1 MMSTVLTLA
10 SRNILVYVRDRM
22 SVFFSFRSVIIIIGL
37 YALFLGKVQTDGI
50 QAVAGAA
57 HGVRA
62 LVDSWIMAGL
72 LAVNAVTVSLGVLG
86 TMVFDKEYKR
96 FPDFI
101 VAPASRTG
109 IVVSYLISAC
119 VISFLFSLVALVAG
133 ELYIVAGGGPVLSFR
148 NALRVV
154 GMLALDVAASSSI
167 MFLIASFL
175 KTGSAFGA
183 LATILGTLIGF
194 LTGVYV
200 PLGVLPGAVQKFVIL
215 VPFTH
220 SAAMLRQAFCEAPL
234 ATVFSGA
241 PAALQAQYAREYGIT
256 LFWGSAEI
264 SMPVM
269 VGVVAGAFLLFLVA
283 SAARL
288 RRVGSA

>member
-1 MMSTVLTLA
+1 MSTVLTLA
-10 SRNILVYVRDRM
+10 SRNIRVYVRDRM
-22 SVFFSFRSVIIIIGL
+22 SVFFSFLSVIIIIGL

-50 QAVAGAA
+50 QAAAGGVQ
-57 HGVRA
+57 GVRA

-72 LAVNAVTVSLGVLG
+72 LAVNAVTISLGVLG
-86 TMVFDKEYKR
+86 TMVFDQEYKR

-109 IVVSYLISAC
+109 IVMSYLISAC
-119 VISFLFSLVALVAG
+119 VISFLFSLAALVAG
-133 ELYIVAGGGPVLSFR
+133 ELYIVAGGGPLLSLR
-148 NALRVV
+148 NAARVV
-154 GMLALDVAASSSI
+154 GMLALDVASSSSI

-175 KTGSAFGA
+175 KSGSAFGA
-183 LATILGTLIGF
+183 LATILGTMIGF
-194 LTGVYV
+194 ITGVYV
-200 PLGVLPGAVQKFVIL
+200 PLGALPGAVQSFVVM

-234 ATVFSGA
+234 AMVFSNA
-241 PAALQAQYAREYGIT
+241 PAAVRAQYIREYGIT
-256 LFWGSAEI
+256 LFWGGTEI

-269 VGVVAGAFLLFLVA
+269 VLVVSGAFVLFLLA

-288 RRVGSA
+288 RKIGSA